1 MLSRF
6 PWFTHY
12 ASRKLEWLISIYTM
26 WFGVML
32 MLPMH
37 SMSSASFIGALV
49 LFGEREWGAIYA
61 FVGVLHCYALHINGR
76 APWTPFARLLALFLN
91 ANAFLA
97 MSLSLVPANPW
108 GTGVMTYGFLAIG
121 FCGAALYSA
130 AQDCGREIKIWRA
143 ARNAKS

>member
-12 ASRKLEWLISIYTM
+12 ASRKLEWLISIYTT

-32 MLPMH
+32 ALPMM
-37 SMSSASFIGALV
+37 SMTSASFIGALA
-49 LFGEREWGAIYA
+49 LFSETTWGMIYA
-61 FVGVLHCYALHINGR
+61 AIGLLHCYSLHINGM
-76 APWTPFARLLALFLN
+76 APWTPFARLGALFLN

-97 MSLSLVPANPW
+97 MALSLIPANPW

-130 AQDCGREIKIWRA
+130 AQDCGREIKIWRMG
-143 ARNAKS
+143 RNGKS

>member
-12 ASRKLEWLISIYTM
+12 ASRKLEWLISIYTI

-32 MLPMH
+32 ALPMH
-37 SMSSASFIGALV
+37 SMSSASFVGALAM
-49 LFGEREWGAIYA
+49 FHEAEWGIIYA
-61 FVGVLHCYALHINGR
+61 VIGGLHCYSLHINGR
-76 APWTPFARLLALFLN
+76 ATWTPFARLFVLFLN

-97 MSLSLVPANPW
+97 MALSIMPANPW
-108 GTGVMTYGFLAIG
+108 GTGVFTYGFLALG

-130 AQDCGREIKIWRA
+130 AQDCGREVKIWRA
-143 ARNAKS
+143 ARNAKL